1 MPAALIGKKLGMT
14 RIYDGEGKQV
24 PVTIIEVGPNFVSQV
39 KTAANDGYDAI
50 QLAFGDRKPRNST
63 MAEIGHDGKAGL
75 PPKRVHHEVRCKADE
90 TAGYQ
95 LGQAL
100 GAEVFEAIKY
110 VDVIGTSK
118 GKGFAGVMKRWGFKG
133 MPASHGCERKHRSA
147 GSIAARATNR
157 GWSGRPKKGH
167 GMAGHLGDAQITV
180 RNIDVVGCDKEKN
193 LLLVKGP
200 VPGANGGYVFVR
212 QSIRLYK
219 SKAAKLTA
227 KAS

>member
-1 MPAALIGKKLGMT
+1 
-14 RIYDGEGKQV
+14 
-24 PVTIIEVGPNFVSQV
+24 
-39 KTAANDGYDAI
+39 
-50 QLAFGDRKPRNST
+50 

-75 PPKRVHHEVRCKADE
+75 PPKRVHREVRVKAEE
-90 TAGYQ
+90 TANFQ
-95 LGQAL
+95 LGQTL
-100 GAEVFEAIKY
+100 GVEVFETTKF

-118 GKGFAGVMKRWGFKG
+118 GKGFAGVMKRWHFKG
-133 MPASHGCERKHRSA
+133 QPASHGCERKHRSG

-167 GMAGHLGDAQITV
+167 GMPGRMGDAQITV
-180 RNIDVVGCDKEKN
+180 RSIDVIGRDKEKN

-212 QSIRLYK
+212 ESIRLYK
-219 SKAAKLTA
+219 SKNKAATAA